1 MVLLVLNC
9 KTERLPLEQLNSC
22 ACVPF
27 YGCWCWT
34 LWKALALQYKDPLKS
49 RILSF
54 LSSFMNM
61 VNENASSQL
70 HVENFGRAQCDQ
82 MVHLCHTLKKE
93 ESERVTAHPENDSFF
108 KILKGSLFI
117 RPPKRYKF
125 SKFSLGSM
133 YIPFH

>member
-1 MVLLVLNC
+1 
-9 KTERLPLEQLNSC
+9 
-22 ACVPF
+22 
-27 YGCWCWT
+27 
-34 LWKALALQYKDPLKS
+34 
-49 RILSF
+49 
-54 LSSFMNM
+54 
-61 VNENASSQL
+61 
-70 HVENFGRAQCDQ
+70 

-133 YIPFH
+133 YIPFHYKVRCSWWKMLKLKSEIETMSRKRERKNTEKCAFRLDGMRSIVHRRSS